1 MRNILGDI
9 SESIKERWGEIII
22 GTVFIIILILT
33 LPVYDLTFENINGD
47 DNNNKKEM
55 DSLEVIYEGYTN
67 KFDMLCKDED
77 LEKVCADLGSGVGKR
92 AACNV
97 AKCCVW
103 VKNKDTEECV
113 EGDEDGP
120 MIKEDNQNNKYDEY
134 YYLNKKYK
142 MK

>member
-33 LPVYDLTFENINGD
+33 LPVYDLPFENINGD
-47 DNNNKKEM
+47 DNDNRKEM
-55 DSLEVIYEGYTN
+55 DTLEVIYEGYTN
-67 KFDMLCKDED
+67 KFDMLCEDED

-92 AACNV
+92 SACNV

-103 VKNKDTEECV
+103 VKNKNTEECV
-113 EGDEDGP
+113 EGDKDGP
-120 MIKEDNQNNKYDEY
+120 MVKEDKQKNKYDEY